1 MLRFIFCLLLI
12 TPAAFAD
19 VYSYKGQ
26 DVYLQKLEDDRYL
39 NDKGHVVGISDNFFI
54 KLDTE
59 IAVILEKY
67 DLLLVKTYSNNL
79 YKVRPKFKTDVLM
92 LIEKVD
98 ADSLTQ
104 YAYPNFIKKIQARW
118 DSSYFVVY
126 RYC

>member
-1 MLRFIFCLLLI
+1 MLRFIFCLLII
-12 TPAAFAD
+12 TPAALAD
-19 VYSYKGQ
+19 VYSLKGQ
-26 DVYLQKLEDDRYL
+26 DVYLQKLEEDRYL

-67 DLLLVKTYSNNL
+67 DLEHIKTYSNNL
-79 YKVRPKFKTDVLM
+79 YKVQPKFKTDVLM

-126 RYC
+126 CYC

>member
-1 MLRFIFCLLLI
+1 MLRFIGCLLII
-12 TPAAFAD
+12 TPAALAD
-19 VYSYKGQ
+19 VYSLKGQ
-26 DVYLQKLEDDRYL
+26 DVYLQKLEEDRYL
-39 NDKGHVVGISDNFFI
+39 NDKGNVVGISDNFFI

-67 DLLLVKTYSNNL
+67 DLQLVKTYSNNL
-79 YKVRPKFKTDVLM
+79 YKVQPKSKIDVLM

-118 DSSYFVVY
+118 DSFYSVVY
-126 RYC
+126 CYY

>member
-1 MLRFIFCLLLI
+1 VLRFISCLLLI
-12 TPAAFAD
+12 TPAALAD
-19 VYSYKGQ
+19 IYSYKGQ
-26 DVYLQKLEDDRYL
+26 DVYLQKLEEDRYL
-39 NDKGHVVGISDNFFI
+39 NDKGNVVGISDNFFI

-67 DLLLVKTYSNNL
+67 DLQLVKTYSNNL
-79 YKVRPKFKTDVLM
+79 YKVQPKFKTDVLM

-118 DSSYFVVY
+118 DSFYSVVY
-126 RYC
+126 SYY

>member
-1 MLRFIFCLLLI
+1 MLRFISCLLLI
-12 TPAAFAD
+12 TPAALAD
-19 VYSYKGQ
+19 IYSYKGQ
-26 DVYLQKLEDDRYL
+26 DVYLQKLEEDRYL

-67 DLLLVKTYSNNL
+67 DLQLVKTYSNNL
-79 YKVRPKFKTDVLM
+79 YKVQPKFKTDVLM

-126 RYC
+126 SCY

>member
-1 MLRFIFCLLLI
+1 MLRFISCLLLI

-19 VYSYKGQ
+19 VYSLKGQ
-26 DVYLQKLEDDRYL
+26 DVYLQKLEEDRYL
-39 NDKGHVVGISDNFFI
+39 NDKGNVVGISDNFFI

-67 DLLLVKTYSNNL
+67 DLQLVKTYSNNL
-79 YKVRPKFKTDVLM
+79 YKVQPKSKIDVLM

-118 DSSYFVVY
+118 DSFYSVVY
-126 RYC
+126 CYY

>member
-1 MLRFIFCLLLI
+1 MLRFIFCLLII
-12 TPAAFAD
+12 TPAALAD
-19 VYSYKGQ
+19 VYSLKGQ
-26 DVYLQKLEDDRYL
+26 DVYLQKLEEDRYL

-67 DLLLVKTYSNNL
+67 DLEHIKTYSNNL
-79 YKVRPKFKTDVLM
+79 YKVQPKSKIDVLM

-126 RYC
+126 CYC

>member
-1 MLRFIFCLLLI
+1 MLRFIGCLLII
-12 TPAAFAD
+12 TPAALAD
-19 VYSYKGQ
+19 IYSYKGQ
-26 DVYLQKLEDDRYL
+26 DVYLQKLEEDRYL
-39 NDKGHVVGISDNFFI
+39 NDKGNVVGISDNFFI

-67 DLLLVKTYSNNL
+67 DLQLVKTYSNNL
-79 YKVRPKFKTDVLM
+79 YKVQPKSKIDVLM

-118 DSSYFVVY
+118 DSFYSVVY
-126 RYC
+126 CYY

>member
-1 MLRFIFCLLLI
+1 MLRFISCLLLI
-12 TPAAFAD
+12 TPAALAD
-19 VYSYKGQ
+19 IYSYKGQ
-26 DVYLQKLEDDRYL
+26 DVYLQKLEEDRYL

-67 DLLLVKTYSNNL
+67 DLQLVKTYSNNL
-79 YKVRPKFKTDVLM
+79 YKVQPKFKTDVLM

-118 DSSYFVVY
+118 DSFYSVVY
-126 RYC
+126 CYY

>member
-1 MLRFIFCLLLI
+1 MGLNVLRFISCLLLI
-12 TPAAFAD
+12 TPAALAD
-19 VYSYKGQ
+19 IYSYKGQ
-26 DVYLQKLEDDRYL
+26 DVYLQKLEEDRYL

-67 DLLLVKTYSNNL
+67 DLQLVKTYSNNL
-79 YKVRPKFKTDVLM
+79 YKVQPKFKTDVLM

-104 YAYPNFIKKIQARW
+104 YAYPNFIKKIQAR
-118 DSSYFVVY
+118 
-126 RYC
+126 

>member
-1 MLRFIFCLLLI
+1 MLRFISCLLLI

-19 VYSYKGQ
+19 VYSLKGQ
-26 DVYLQKLEDDRYL
+26 DVYLQKLEEDRYL

-67 DLLLVKTYSNNL
+67 DLQLVKTYSNNL
-79 YKVRPKFKTDVLM
+79 YKVQPKFKTDVLM

-118 DSSYFVVY
+118 DSFYSVVY
-126 RYC
+126 CYY

>member
-1 MLRFIFCLLLI
+1 MLRFISCLLLI

-19 VYSYKGQ
+19 VYSLKGQ
-26 DVYLQKLEDDRYL
+26 DVYLQKLEEDRYL
-39 NDKGHVVGISDNFFI
+39 NDKGNVVGISDNFFI

-59 IAVILEKY
+59 IAVILDKY
-67 DLLLVKTYSNNL
+67 DLQLVKTYSNNL
-79 YKVRPKFKTDVLM
+79 YKVQPKFKTDVLM

-118 DSSYFVVY
+118 DSSYSVVY
-126 RYC
+126 SYY

>member
-1 MLRFIFCLLLI
+1 MFRFISCLLLI

-118 DSSYFVVY
+118 DSFYSVVY
-126 RYC
+126 CVT